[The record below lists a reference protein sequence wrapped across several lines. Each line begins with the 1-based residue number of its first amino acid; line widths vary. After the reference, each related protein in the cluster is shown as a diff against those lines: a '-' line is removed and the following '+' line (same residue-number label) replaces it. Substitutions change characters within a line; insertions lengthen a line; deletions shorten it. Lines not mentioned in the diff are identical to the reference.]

1 MDKQDQLCSE
11 YDYLIVNIGAID
23 ILLERELI
31 EIEAEFANLIQ
42 IIFKVG
48 LQPIVTTIPHVIV
61 KNHPDEKIIRQTLM
75 LFNKFL
81 MNTYG
86 NGTYHFIDLY
96 ASLFEGKIDDWISKY
111 YKYVFISTN
120 NLPSNLLCS
129 ESTLIQLLCD
139 IFNVANPKFYPWA
152 TKTWNCGDGMKK
164 VGIGF

>member
-81 MNTYG
+81 MN
-86 NGTYHFIDLY
+86 NG
-96 ASLFEGKIDDWISKY
+96 GQQK
-111 YKYVFISTN
+111 
-120 NLPSNLLCS
+120 P
-129 ESTLIQLLCD
+129 
-139 IFNVANPKFYPWA
+139 
-152 TKTWNCGDGMKK
+152 
-164 VGIGF
+164 